1 MQSQVEDRQCTVENG
16 SFSNADVFLSQV
28 EFNICS
34 DIYLVM
40 AGSYVNSCC
49 TSRGRND
56 FINEL
61 GLGALP
67 ELLNDQLQL
76 LILLVDGA

>member
-1 MQSQVEDRQCTVENG
+1 MQSQVEDIQCTVENG
-16 SFSNADVFLSQV
+16 SFSNAGTFLSQV
-28 EFNICS
+28 LAKAEFNICS

-67 ELLNDQLQL
+67 ELLNDQL
-76 LILLVDGA
+76 

>member
-1 MQSQVEDRQCTVENG
+1 MLAWKSLMANSNSVITV
-16 SFSNADVFLSQV
+16 F
-28 EFNICS
+28 
-34 DIYLVM
+34 VM

-76 LILLVDGA
+76 LILLVDGT